1 MKKREWVR
9 LLMICMLA
17 VVLVIGMNA
26 CGNKS
31 DSGQEATD
39 TEQAAATEEAQAD
52 TDQKDE
58 MIGEAAADFEAELAD
73 GTTFSLSDAKGKVVL
88 LNFWATW
95 CEPCKEEM
103 PAIQK
108 VYDDYMP
115 SEVQVVA
122 VDCAETKNEVD
133 TFLDDAGYTFP
144 VAYDEDETIGSLS
157 PSRAIPFTVIIDQ
170 EGNIAETFVGS
181 HGADAQYEA
190 FTAAIEKLL
199 GD

>member
-17 VVLVIGMNA
+17 VVLVIGMSA

-31 DSGQEATD
+31 DSSQEATD
-39 TEQAAATEEAQAD
+39 TEQAAEEQ
-52 TDQKDE
+52 
-58 MIGEAAADFEAELAD
+58 AAAEDETAETGDKAKDFEAELVD

-115 SEVQVVA
+115 SEVQVLA
-122 VDCAETKNEVD
+122 VDCAETKGEVD

-144 VAYDEDETIGSLS
+144 VAYDEDGTIGALY
-157 PSRAIPFTVIIDQ
+157 PSSAIPFTVIIDK
-170 EGNIAETFVGS
+170 EGKIAETFVGS
-181 HGADAQYEA
+181 EGADAQYDK
-190 FTAAIEKLL
+190 FTNVIDKLL